1 MVLTPEADLL
11 VSAASRRHCSQEGK
25 FKLVLLNRQFTRLAI
40 WAVFFAVLFLSPHSP
55 AEAATITTEHFL
67 IDYAEI
73 SKPEALS
80 FGKTADQAY
89 ETVMGF
95 LGAPREHEFLRVKR
109 IHMFIRPQFRI
120 PRTLIFL
127 WRGENRM
134 EMPVHRVRDGKANLI
149 HEISHSLAPSRNRF
163 LAEGLAVYLEERY
176 GNLRA
181 FPTFGW
187 PVRDLFCRYRMEGHF
202 ISLEA
207 LLREIRGEA
216 EIFTRRNARTIQPRM
231 AYLEGGALVKLLM
244 EGDRFGDS
252 PESRKNRFFRVFH
265 GKTDFNAIYGEIAG
279 VERTMA
285 EQTCPD
291 GKSEP

>member
-1 MVLTPEADLL
+1 MI
-11 VSAASRRHCSQEGK
+11 
-25 FKLVLLNRQFTRLAI
+25 LLNRHITRLAI
-40 WAVFFAVLFLSPHSP
+40 WAVFLAVLFLSPHSP
-55 AEAATITTEHFL
+55 AGAATVTTKHFM
-67 IDYAEI
+67 IDYTEI

-89 ETVMGF
+89 ETVMEF
-95 LGAPREHEFLRVKR
+95 LGAPQEHEFLQVKR

-163 LAEGLAVYLEERY
+163 LAEGLAEYLEERF
-176 GNLRA
+176 GNLSA
-181 FPTFGW
+181 FPTFGR
-187 PVRDLFCRYRMEGHF
+187 PVRDILCQYRREGHF
-202 ISLEA
+202 ISLET

-216 EIFTRRNARTIQPRM
+216 DIFNRRNARTIKLRM

-252 PESRKNRFFRVFH
+252 PESRKNRFFLVFH
-265 GKTDFNAIYGEIAG
+265 GKAGFNATYGETAG
-279 VERTMA
+279 VERIMV
-285 EQTCPD
+285 EQTCSD

>member
-1 MVLTPEADLL
+1 M
-11 VSAASRRHCSQEGK
+11 VSAAPCWDFSQEGK
-25 FKLVLLNRQFTRLAI
+25 FKLILLNRQFTRLAI
-40 WAVFFAVLFLSPHSP
+40 WAVFFAVPFLSSHSP
-55 AEAATITTEHFL
+55 AEAATITTKHFL

-80 FGKTADQAY
+80 FGKTADRAY
-89 ETVMGF
+89 EMVTEF
-95 LGAPREHEFLRVKR
+95 LGAPQEHEFLRVKR
-109 IHMFIRPQFRI
+109 IHMFIRSQFRI

-163 LAEGLAVYLEERY
+163 LAEGLSVYLEERF
-176 GNLRA
+176 GNLSA
-181 FPTFGW
+181 FPTFGR
-187 PVRDLFCRYRMEGHF
+187 PVRDLLCQYRMEGHF

-207 LLREIRGEA
+207 LLREIQGEA
-216 EIFTRRNARTIQPRM
+216 EIFTRRNARTITLRM

-265 GKTDFNAIYGEIAG
+265 GKADFNATYGETTG
-279 VERTMA
+279 VERTMI
-285 EQTCPD
+285 EQTCSE
-291 GKSEP
+291 GKSDP